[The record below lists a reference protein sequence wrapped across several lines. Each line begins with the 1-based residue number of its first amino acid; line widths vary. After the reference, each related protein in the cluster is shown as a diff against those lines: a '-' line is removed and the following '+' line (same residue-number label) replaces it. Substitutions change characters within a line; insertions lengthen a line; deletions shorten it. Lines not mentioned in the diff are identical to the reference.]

1 MSDQSRARQEGQQ
14 KPLTI
19 EECLQKLREISTA
32 MQADDIR
39 MDDAMRLYRQGAKIA
54 NEADRLLR
62 QYESEIEV
70 IELEAS
76 GDTE

>member
-1 MSDQSRARQEGQQ
+1 MSEQPRARKGEQR
-14 KPLTI
+14 PLTI
-19 EECLQKLREISTA
+19 EECLQKLKEISTA
-32 MQADDIR
+32 MQAEDIR
-39 MDDAMRLYRQGAKIA
+39 MDDAMRLYRQGAKLA
-54 NEADRLLR
+54 NEADKLLR